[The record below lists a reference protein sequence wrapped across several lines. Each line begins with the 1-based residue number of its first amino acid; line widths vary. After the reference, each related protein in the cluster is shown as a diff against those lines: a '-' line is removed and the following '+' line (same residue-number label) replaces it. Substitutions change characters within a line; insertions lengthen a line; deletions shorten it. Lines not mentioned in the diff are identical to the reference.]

1 MSIVF
6 EGCAFERC
14 APARFQLGLSSIS
27 LWTYFPRLSLEIKA
41 GGIKKRF
48 QLRHDGTGAC
58 GDARDGESAGVRAVP
73 CLEVAARAAS
83 GDVRAFRREG
93 AALLQVGI
101 RLSVLAGPC
110 M

>member
-1 MSIVF
+1 MCT
-6 EGCAFERC
+6 CA
-14 APARFQLGLSSIS
+14 LSA
-27 LWTYFPRLSLEIKA
+27 WAFVDLSLDIFSEA
-41 GGIKKRF
+41 ESGNQGWWHKKRF

-101 RLSVLAGPC
+101 RLLVLAGPC

>member
-1 MSIVF
+1 MCT
-6 EGCAFERC
+6 CA
-14 APARFQLGLSSIS
+14 LSAWAFVDLS
-27 LWTYFPRLSLEIKA
+27 LDIFPRLSLEIKA
-41 GGIKKRF
+41 AGIKTRVRF

-101 RLSVLAGPC
+101 RLLVLAGPC